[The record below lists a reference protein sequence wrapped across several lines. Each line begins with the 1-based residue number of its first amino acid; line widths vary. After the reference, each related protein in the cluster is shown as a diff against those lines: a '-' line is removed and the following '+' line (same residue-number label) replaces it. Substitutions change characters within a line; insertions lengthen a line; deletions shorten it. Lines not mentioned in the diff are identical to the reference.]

1 MLDAVTHPGAR
12 RAVLGDVDEVVSRAE
27 DRYISQVRSRRV
39 ADHVRTA
46 QSSMRRTQ
54 LEEGTPPTL
63 VERAPVIGRGVP
75 PAADRHPDPTAYE
88 MSDVVTAQPFGPCLP
103 PRDQPIGTRTQA
115 CEGCPTLE
123 LLHPTT
129 VGARRR
135 PHPMA
140 RRCLW
145 RTAPGTPLLGGMRLL
160 SLCNRRVTADTPS

>member
-1 MLDAVTHPGAR
+1 
-12 RAVLGDVDEVVSRAE
+12 
-27 DRYISQVRSRRV
+27 
-39 ADHVRTA
+39 
-46 QSSMRRTQ
+46 MRRTQ
-54 LEEGTPPTL
+54 LEEGSPPTW

-88 MSDVVTAQPFGPCLP
+88 MSDVVAAQPFGPCLP

-115 CEGCPTLE
+115 CEGCSKLE

-135 PHPMA
+135 PHPTA

-145 RTAPGTPLLGGMRLL
+145 RTAPGTPLVGGMRLV
-160 SLCNRRVTADTPS
+160 SLCNRPLTADTPSRHPACPASAVGYTPPDPDRRTGGRAGGEGGVSGGCGRWR